1 MKKEVVFAFS
11 RAIEAVLAE
20 SGVKNMHIGT
30 PAERPRGSK
39 PQSFEVSISI
49 GVAGALRG
57 FMFLQADFASAA
69 ELAREISLSL
79 GVPLEDPEVFGTMHK
94 AALAELANQ
103 VSGRATM
110 YLADMGLDTN
120 ITPPTIL
127 TGSGIMMGVSDQVQ
141 FHDARLS
148 GPTSELNLVVGLQA
162 S

>member
-1 MKKEVVFAFS
+1 VKKEVIFAFS
-11 RAIEAVLAE
+11 RAIEAVLSE
-20 SGVKNMHIGT
+20 SGITSMHIGPLT
-30 PAERPRGSK
+30 ERPRGST
-39 PQSFEVSISI
+39 PRSFEVSISI

-57 FMFLQADFASAA
+57 FMFLQADFLSAA
-69 ELAREISLSL
+69 ELAREISFRL
-79 GVPLEDPEVFGTMHK
+79 GVPLENPEIFGAMHK

-110 YLADMGLDTN
+110 YLADLGLDTN

-127 TGSGIMMGVSDQVQ
+127 TGSGIMMGVSDQLE